1 MMNLTI
7 KKRKAKGFSLIE
19 ILVTAIILSVG
30 MVGAS
35 KFQGSIIQKS
45 TLSHQ
50 QVEAVNIA
58 KSLIEPT
65 IHFST
70 SKQYEDFL
78 ALGAGESNVDGTID
92 TYKGQWSIAKT
103 DNSRAANVTLSV
115 GWGEN
120 ESIYLS
126 TIVSNTTPSMI
137 VQTTHAPTRDPAIDP
152 VFKPI
157 IFPAVNPTNPANSE
171 NICRCNGGTAVAF
184 NDIPK
189 NQPGQDSNFVRVS
202 GDGGMMGKWYDN
214 DGDGND
220 DDESDSD
227 ERAIRGASEECN
239 LCCDSANAL
248 GQAEKAEK
256 YYAQLEAMFMKK
268 VRFGGDQVIGNNG
281 FDPRYL
287 IKGYQI
293 HKLDD
298 DIKKYL
304 GKASSYDWGADDD
317 SDDSDASA
325 YTFTA
330 ACGIDY
336 DPAPAPTVAVP
347 SPKPKP
353 RSTRCIY
360 YRNN

>member
-1 MMNLTI
+1 MNLII
-7 KKRKAKGFSLIE
+7 KKHQTKGFSLVE
-19 ILVTAIILSVG
+19 ILITTLILSVG
-30 MVGAS
+30 IIGAA
-35 KFQGSIIQKS
+35 KFQSSLIKTS

-78 ALGAGESNVDGTID
+78 ALGTGETEVTGAID
-92 TYKGQWSIAKT
+92 TYKGQWSIEKT

-115 GWGEN
+115 SWGEN

-126 TIVSNTTPSMI
+126 TIVANTTPSMI
-137 VQTTHAPTRDPAIDP
+137 VQTTHAPTRDPVIDP
-152 VFKPI
+152 VFPPI
-157 IFPAVNPTNPANSE
+157 IFPAVNPNNPANSE

-184 NDIPK
+184 NDIP
-189 NQPGQDSNFVRVS
+189 NNESGRDSNFVRVS
-202 GDGGMMGKWYDN
+202 GDGGMMGNWYDN
-214 DGDGND
+214 DGDGSD

-227 ERAIRGASEECN
+227 EIAIRGASEECD

-248 GQAEKAEK
+248 GQTEKAEK

-268 VRFGGDQVIGNNG
+268 ARFGGDQVIGDNG

-287 IKGYQI
+287 IKGYQTQN
-293 HKLDD
+293 LDD
-298 DIKKYL
+298 DIAKYL
-304 GKASSYDWGADDD
+304 DKAGSYDWGADDD
-317 SDDSDASA
+317 SDDSDPST

-347 SPKPKP
+347 DPKPKP
-353 RSTRCIY
+353 KSTRCIY
-360 YRNN
+360 FRNN